1 MTAQDLPSKMAA
13 CAVVEPAMSPLP
25 STKTRRRL
33 QRGITLLECCV
44 CLSILCILVGSAV
57 PSFASMLDL
66 QRLRGMSATLVGDLH
81 LMRSEAI
88 VRNADVRMSFHAA
101 GGGSCYVVH
110 TGPASACSCTSAGQ
124 AQCSGG
130 RALLL
135 SARHW
140 QAQGAQQVAANVNS
154 ILFDPRIG
162 TASPGGTVRLTDSAG
177 REIRHIVNLRGRVRT
192 CSAQGAMAEHPA
204 C

>member
-1 MTAQDLPSKMAA
+1 MHQPSS
-13 CAVVEPAMSPLP
+13 SPLP
-25 STKTRRRL
+25 RISRR

-44 CLSILCILVGSAV
+44 CLTILCILVGSAL

-66 QRLRGMSATLVGDLH
+66 QRLRGMSATLAGDLQ
-81 LMRSEAI
+81 LTRSEAI
-88 VRNADVRMSFHAA
+88 LRNADVRMSFHAA

-124 AQCSGG
+124 AQCSGPQ
-130 RALLL
+130 ALLI

-140 QAQGAQQVAANVNS
+140 PASGAQQVNANVSS

-162 TASPGGTVRLTDSAG
+162 TASPAGTVVLTDSAG

-192 CSAQGAMAEHPA
+192 CSAQGALVEHPQ

>member
-1 MTAQDLPSKMAA
+1 MHQPSSSLP
-13 CAVVEPAMSPLP
+13 PLV
-25 STKTRRRL
+25 SRR

-44 CLSILCILVGSAV
+44 CLTILCILLGTAL
-57 PSFASMLDL
+57 PSMTSLLDL

-88 VRNADVRMSFHAA
+88 LRNADVRMSFHAA

-110 TGPASACSCTSAGQ
+110 TGPASACSCTSTGQ
-124 AQCSGG
+124 ALCSGPQ
-130 RALLL
+130 ALLL
-135 SARHW
+135 SVRYW
-140 QAQGAQQVAANVNS
+140 QVHGAQQVAANVNS

-192 CSAQGAMAEHPA
+192 CSAQGAGSEHA
-204 C
+204 RC

>member
-1 MTAQDLPSKMAA
+1 MNLPS
-13 CAVVEPAMSPLP
+13 SSLLP
-25 STKTRRRL
+25 RIARR
-33 QRGITLLECCV
+33 QRGMTLLEGCV

-88 VRNADVRMSFHAA
+88 VRNADVRMSFHAT
-101 GGGSCYVVH
+101 GGGGCYVVH
-110 TGPASACSCTSAGQ
+110 TGPASACNCSSTGQ

-130 RALLL
+130 DAALL

-162 TASPGGTVRLTDSAG
+162 TASPGGTVR
-177 REIRHIVNLRGRVRT
+177 HIVNLRGRVRT
-192 CSAQGAMAEHPA
+192 CSAEGALGGHPP

>member
-1 MTAQDLPSKMAA
+1 MHLPS
-13 CAVVEPAMSPLP
+13 SSLLP
-25 STKTRRRL
+25 RIARR
-33 QRGITLLECCV
+33 QRGLTLLEGCV
-44 CLSILCILVGSAV
+44 CLSILCILVGSAM
-57 PSFASMLDL
+57 PSMSSLLDL

-88 VRNADVRMSFHAA
+88 LRNADVRMSFHAA

-110 TGPASACSCTSAGQ
+110 TGPSSACSCASTGQ
-124 AQCSGG
+124 ALCSGPQ
-130 RALLL
+130 ALLL
-135 SARHW
+135 SARYW
-140 QAQGAQQVAANVNS
+140 QVHGAQQVAANVNS
-154 ILFDPRIG
+154 ILFDPRVG

-192 CSAQGAMAEHPA
+192 CSAQGALGGHPP

>member
-1 MTAQDLPSKMAA
+1 MN
-13 CAVVEPAMSPLP
+13 PLP
-25 STKTRRRL
+25 STETRRRL
-33 QRGITLLECCV
+33 QRGITLLECCI

-110 TGPASACSCTSAGQ
+110 TGPASACSCTGAGQ

-130 RALLL
+130 QALLL

-154 ILFDPRIG
+154 ILFDPRVG

-192 CSAQGAMAEHPA
+192 CSAQGALAEHPA

>member
-1 MTAQDLPSKMAA
+1 MK
-13 CAVVEPAMSPLP
+13 PLP
-25 STKTRRRL
+25 STDTRRL

-44 CLSILCILVGSAV
+44 CLSILCILVGSAI

-88 VRNADVRMSFHAA
+88 VRNADVRMSFHTTD
-101 GGGSCYVVH
+101 GGSCYVVH
-110 TGPASACSCTSAGQ
+110 TGPLSACSCNGAGQ

-130 RALLL
+130 QALLL

-140 QAQGAQQVAANVNS
+140 QPQGAQRVAANVNS

-162 TASPGGTVRLTDSAG
+162 TASPGGTVRLTDSTG

-192 CSAQGAMAEHPA
+192 CSPHGALAEHPA

>member
-1 MTAQDLPSKMAA
+1 MNLPSF
-13 CAVVEPAMSPLP
+13 SPLP
-25 STKTRRRL
+25 RISRR

-44 CLSILCILVGSAV
+44 CLTILCILVGSAL
-57 PSFASMLDL
+57 PSMTSMLDL
-66 QRLRGMSATLVGDLH
+66 QRLRGVSATLVGDLH

-88 VRNADVRMSFHAA
+88 LRNADVRMSFHAA

-110 TGPASACSCTSAGQ
+110 TGPSSACSCASTGQ
-124 AQCSGG
+124 ALCSGPQ
-130 RALLL
+130 ALLL
-135 SARHW
+135 SARYW
-140 QAQGAQQVAANVNS
+140 QVHGAQQVAANVNS
-154 ILFDPRIG
+154 ILFDPRVG

-192 CSAQGAMAEHPA
+192 CSVQGALGGHPP

>member
-1 MTAQDLPSKMAA
+1 MHLSTPCLLP
-13 CAVVEPAMSPLP
+13 PSP
-25 STKTRRRL
+25 RR

-44 CLSILCILVGSAV
+44 CLSILCILLGSAL
-57 PSFASMLDL
+57 PSMTSLLDV

-88 VRNADVRMSFHAA
+88 VRNTDVRMSFDAA

-110 TGPASACSCTSAGQ
+110 TGPASACRCNSAGQ
-124 AQCSGG
+124 AQCTGSQ
-130 RALLL
+130 AQLL

-140 QAQGAQQVAANVNS
+140 PAQGAQQVAANVSS

-162 TASPGGTVRLTDSAG
+162 TASPGGTVRLTDRTG
-177 REIRHIVNLRGRVRT
+177 REVRHIVSLRGRVRT
-192 CSAQGAMAEHPA
+192 CSAQGALGEHPP